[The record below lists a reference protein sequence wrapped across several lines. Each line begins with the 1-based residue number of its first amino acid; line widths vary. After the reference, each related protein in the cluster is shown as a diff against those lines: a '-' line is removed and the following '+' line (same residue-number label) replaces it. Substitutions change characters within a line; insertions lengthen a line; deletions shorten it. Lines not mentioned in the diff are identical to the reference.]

1 MLRETRYRKEAL
13 ITTSKIV
20 IPRPYCHSRLFFAL
34 FCLFFT
40 RLFYHLLG
48 FITSECKNKPILF
61 LPSNK
66 TDFSCLKPSNKSK
79 DTSEITVL
87 KKPESDTQVFVI
99 FLIYGITLSSIL
111 LAIFPKKTANKR
123 LIMTKNNPR

>member
-1 MLRETRYRKEAL
+1 MPRETRYRKEAL
-13 ITTSKIV
+13 ITTNKIV

-48 FITSECKNKPILF
+48 FITSEYRNNRTLF

-66 TDFSCLKPSNKSK
+66 TGFSYLKPSNKSK
-79 DTSEITVL
+79 DTSEINVL
-87 KKPESDTQVFVI
+87 KNLSFGTQVFVI
-99 FLIYGITLSSIL
+99 FLIYGIILSSIL
-111 LAIFPKKTANKR
+111 LAIFPKKIASRRPT
-123 LIMTKNNPR
+123 ITKKNPR